1 MYTQKTEMNVLSVYT
16 YDKVWQNNTTEI
28 GKA

>member
-1 MYTQKTEMNVLSVYT
+1 MYTKNEMNVLSVYT
-16 YDKVWQNNTTEI
+16 YDKVWRNNTTET